1 MKFNPIF
8 LFFIICLVI
17 GCNQTQDQ
25 PFDKILGEW
34 KSIKLYGGEI
44 ENHVKEVTF
53 TFSED
58 SSLIASARMSDS
70 TTDQSTRYFNITN
83 DSLIF
88 ITEDKSRSMKYSFLK
103 DTLIINDPFSKSWVY
118 LLKQ

>member
-44 ENHVKEVTF
+44 EKYVKEVRF

-58 SSLIASARMSDS
+58 SSLIASAIMRDS
-70 TTDQSTRYFNITN
+70 TTDRNTIYFDITN

-88 ITEDKSRSMKYSFLK
+88 IKENNGRAMKYSFSK
-103 DTLIINDPFSKSWVY
+103 DTLIIYDPFPKSWVY

>member
-1 MKFNPIF
+1 MKLKPII
-8 LFFIICLVI
+8 LFSITCLLI

-34 KSIKLYGGEI
+34 KSVKLYGGEI
-44 ENHVKEVTF
+44 ENQIKEIKF

-58 SSLIASARMSDS
+58 SSLTASSIMSDS
-70 TTDQSTRYFNITN
+70 TTERDTRYFNITN

-88 ITEDKSRSMKYSFLK
+88 IVQDKARLMKYSFSK
-103 DTLIINDPFSKSWVY
+103 DTLIIYDPFSKSWVY